1 MGMVTCVCLVMKF
14 MVIHVCICLD
24 LHTSCRVYLDT
35 VLYLINS
42 PSSTYFK
49 IWYFFKYVHCF
60 LHFTTCIKK
69 WNQRTFWFPWF
80 IVFFQTLGF
89 VVTSKC
95 WAQDSEW
102 LLKTCVQPAY
112 LDNGRHGVP
121 WWTAVGQGCWLEMGY
136 LIKRSTPTYPT
147 FIDMIFHMINTRV
160 LFLKFI
166 CVEHSTFFL
175 WYIDYMHVFIPFYKK
190 KGAWYHKLE
199 LTLKLGPSEL
209 RIQREA
215 GGEWWFF
222 VVRIDLRMK
231 CNWSSMK
238 SGKLIERM
246 IGIRKLLASLYCP
259 HFCAKTFQKPNK
271 NQEGLTARRVNKIHR
286 MRAFKS
292 IWATQRHLK
301 WWFDKVILPRPLS
314 QV

>member
-1 MGMVTCVCLVMKF
+1 MFVFAWIFTHLVVF
-14 MVIHVCICLD
+14 IWIQF
-24 LHTSCRVYLDT
+24 Y
-35 VLYLINS
+35 I
-42 PSSTYFK
+42 SSTLLLPH
-49 IWYFFKYVHCF
+49 ISKYD
-60 LHFTTCIKK
+60 
-69 WNQRTFWFPWF
+69 TFSNMYIASYTSRPASRNETNEPFGSLGLSF
-80 IVFFQTLGF
+80 FFQTLGF

-190 KGAWYHKLE
+190 KAPGII
-199 LTLKLGPSEL
+199 S
-209 RIQREA
+209 
-215 GGEWWFF
+215 
-222 VVRIDLRMK
+222 
-231 CNWSSMK
+231 WSWHWS
-238 SGKLIERM
+238 
-246 IGIRKLLASLYCP
+246 
-259 HFCAKTFQKPNK
+259 
-271 NQEGLTARRVNKIHR
+271 
-286 MRAFKS
+286 
-292 IWATQRHLK
+292 
-301 WWFDKVILPRPLS
+301 
-314 QV
+314 